1 MDEKKSFYERRKERM
16 RTDPVFREEQLLKE
30 RASLKRYRDK
40 KKEKRLEEKKLKL
53 KEKEAEK
60 KLKTRKENIK
70 YLPEVDTEAAEIEAQ
85 EKAVMKIASRQ
96 KHALYEKV
104 KCVVLPKDGVK
115 RMIDR
120 VPAGGNP
127 PGTYDY
133 QRILEQLDIHWRA
146 KNRVRVSDL
155 KYSYEDDRDFAY
167 ITLTYRYEKD
177 TWQKFFDLKGQ
188 SEESEEGPNE
198 E

>member
-1 MDEKKSFYERRKERM
+1 MQI
-16 RTDPVFREEQLLKE
+16 DPVFREEQLLKE
-30 RASLKRYRDK
+30 RASLNRYRDK
-40 KKEKRLEEKKLKL
+40 QKAKRLEEKKLKL
-53 KEKEAEK
+53 KEKELKLKELKEKKEAEK
-60 KLKTRKENIK
+60 KLKERKENIT
-70 YLPEVDTEAAEIEAQ
+70 YLPEVDTEAMEIEAQ

-104 KCVVLPKDGVK
+104 KCVVLPKDGTR

-133 QRILEQLDIHWRA
+133 QRILEQLDVHFRT
-146 KNRVRVSDL
+146 KNRMRVSDL
-155 KYSYEDDRDFAY
+155 KYTYEDDRDHAY